1 MGFNCWVWDQ
11 SLRKAEP
18 VKWVGPSHPNWLGG
32 RVPQGRSRGKLERNR
47 WGGVEILEGAWP
59 VNSTQCFTPPAFPA
73 PLLTLS
79 EPEAPE
85 GKVVTVSC
93 WAGVRAL
100 VTLEGISAAV
110 PGQPAELWLNATEN
124 DDRRSFF
131 CDAALKVDGETLRKN
146 QSTELRVLCE
156 WVFTLSL

>member
-1 MGFNCWVWDQ
+1 MN
-11 SLRKAEP
+11 
-18 VKWVGPSHPNWLGG
+18 PS
-32 RVPQGRSRGKLERNR
+32 
-47 WGGVEILEGAWP
+47 
-59 VNSTQCFTPPAFPA
+59 QCFTPPGFPA

-85 GKVVTVSC
+85 GKVVTISC
-93 WAGVRAL
+93 WAGAGAL

-110 PGQPAELWLNATEN
+110 PGQPAEFQLNATEN
-124 DDRRSFF
+124 DDKRSFF
-131 CDAALKVDGETLRKN
+131 CDATLEVDGETLRKN